1 MKAFKIKF
9 AYSMTGADET
19 FTDSRVV
26 VAGSDAQSAV
36 DHVRKSL
43 INLPIDNTDPESPVV
58 ISWELRGVEFVTEVE
73 EIMIDQIL
81 AEAQRQGVQIEEQT
95 PEQQ

>member
-9 AYSMTGADET
+9 AYSMTGAEET

-26 VAGSDAQSAV
+26 VAGSDAQPAV

-43 INLPIDNTDPESPVV
+43 LHLPIDNTDPESPVV
-58 ISWELRGVEFVTEVE
+58 TSWELRGVEVVTDVE

-81 AEAQRQGVQIEEQT
+81 SEAQRQGVQIEEQNAD
-95 PEQQ
+95 QQ